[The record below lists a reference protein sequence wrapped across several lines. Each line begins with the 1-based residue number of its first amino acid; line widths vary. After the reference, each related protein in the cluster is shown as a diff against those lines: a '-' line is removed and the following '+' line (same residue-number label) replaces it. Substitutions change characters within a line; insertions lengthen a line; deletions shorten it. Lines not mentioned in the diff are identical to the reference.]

1 MRKMILYT
9 TKDSENIINKS
20 KVKVKEIVINIKQ
33 GVSIVSPTILLS
45 NNEVSSVM
53 VSNYCFLEHFNRF
66 YFIRDIRVEKNVISV
81 ELECD
86 VLESFK
92 DEILQ
97 SKAEIIR
104 EMKNGD
110 YLNVQPY
117 IETTKTS
124 TLYEGTVTLEK
135 DSYMILSTIGGSE
148 K

>member
-1 MRKMILYT
+1 MVLYT

-20 KVKVKEIVINIKQ
+20 KVKVKEIIINIKQ

-45 NNEVSSVM
+45 SNEVSSVM
-53 VSNYCFLEHFNRF
+53 SSNYCFLEHFNRY
-66 YFIRDIRVEKNVISV
+66 YFIRDIRVDKNVISL

-97 SKAEIIR
+97 SKAEITR
-104 EMKNGD
+104 EMKVGD
-110 YLNVQPY
+110 YLDVQPY
-117 IETTKTS
+117 TETTQTS

-135 DSYMILSTIGGSE
+135 EGYMILSTLGGSE
-148 K
+148 NDN

>member
-1 MRKMILYT
+1 MKKMVLYT

-45 NNEVSSVM
+45 SNEVSSVM

-66 YFIRDIRVEKNVISV
+66 YFIRDIRVDKNVISL

-92 DEILQ
+92 NEILQ
-97 SKAEIIR
+97 SKAEITR
-104 EMKNGD
+104 EMKEGD
-110 YLNVQPY
+110 YLDVQPY
-117 IETTKTS
+117 TETTQTS

-135 DSYMILSTIGGSE
+135 EGYMVLSTLGGSE
-148 K
+148 Q

>member
-1 MRKMILYT
+1 MILYT

-45 NNEVSSVM
+45 SNEVSSVM

-97 SKAEIIR
+97 SKAEITR
-104 EMKNGD
+104 EMKEGD
-110 YLNVQPY
+110 YLDVQPY
-117 IETTKTS
+117 TETTQTS

-135 DSYMILSTIGGSE
+135 DSYMILSTLGGSE
-148 K
+148 NDN

>member
-1 MRKMILYT
+1 MKKMILYT
-9 TKDSENIINKS
+9 TRDSENIINKS

-45 NNEVSSVM
+45 SNEVSSVM

-66 YFIRDIRVEKNVISV
+66 YFIRDIRVDKNVISL

-104 EMKNGD
+104 EMKEGD
-110 YLNVQPY
+110 YLDVQPY
-117 IETTKTS
+117 IETTQTS

-135 DSYMILSTIGGSE
+135 DSHMILSTLGGSE

>member
-1 MRKMILYT
+1 MVLYT

-20 KVKVKEIVINIKQ
+20 KVKVKEIIINIKQ

-45 NNEVSSVM
+45 SNEVSNVM
-53 VSNYCFLEHFNRF
+53 SSNYCFLEHFNRF
-66 YFIRDIRVEKNVISV
+66 YFIRDIRVDKNVISL

-97 SKAEIIR
+97 SKAEITR
-104 EMKNGD
+104 EMKEGD
-110 YLNVQPY
+110 YLDVQPY
-117 IETTKTS
+117 TETTQTS

-135 DSYMILSTIGGSE
+135 EGYMILSTLGGSE
-148 K
+148 NDD

>member
-1 MRKMILYT
+1 MILYT

-45 NNEVSSVM
+45 SNEVSSVM

-97 SKAEIIR
+97 SKAEITR
-104 EMKNGD
+104 EMKEGD
-110 YLNVQPY
+110 YLDVQPY
-117 IETTKTS
+117 TETTQTS

-135 DSYMILSTIGGSE
+135 DSYMVLSTLGGSE
-148 K
+148 NDN

>member
-1 MRKMILYT
+1 MVLYT

-45 NNEVSSVM
+45 SNEVSSVM

-66 YFIRDIRVEKNVISV
+66 YFIRDIRVDKNVISL

-97 SKAEIIR
+97 SKAVV
-104 EMKNGD
+104 MKKIVD
-110 YLNVQPY
+110 EDFSNVLRFKD
-117 IETTKTS
+117 TKTI
-124 TLYEGTVTLEK
+124 TIHKGEQVIEDEK
-135 DSYMILSTIGGSE
+135 TIILSTIGGYINE
-148 K
+148 